1 MTTATRVAFL
11 LLLALL
17 LGTSAQSQGAVPP
30 PTDDA
35 IDTIVDRHVGGSL
48 DQIWQGALQL
58 QALGDDA
65 VGTIQLL
72 LAHENRSVRLMASKA
87 LLTLGED
94 QGVRDTLISIAENGD
109 LPVEHRSAGITLLS
123 TFKDKKTERALRG
136 LADSEA
142 RGDAT
147 LRVQVGKSLYMVTRD
162 RKAARELLHPLL
174 EVDDAKARIGAAIA
188 LAELGLFDGDV
199 KSLLRSIELEPG
211 PVGVLARV
219 LYERNQM
226 MRAIEREADS
236 EPLPVEVKTDERL
249 VEAEQEILKLE
260 ATLKRKEKEISRL
273 SRRSSGA
280 SSSTHPLIDEVIRR
294 IRHFYVDPGL
304 VDEETLLI
312 EATKGMVGS
321 LDPFSSF
328 MDVGDTKEFYEG
340 ISGEYAGI
348 GAQVQID
355 PDSETLKIIR
365 PIYKGPAY
373 RSGIVSEDLVIEVD
387 GISTKGKALDEIV
400 KGLKGVPGTPVVLKV
415 FRRGWREAREFEIN
429 RETIQLDSVLYQMLP
444 GKLGYI
450 GLAQFGDTA
459 VDEVIAA
466 LDDLES
472 QGMRGLI
479 FDLRSNPGGYL
490 QSAVALV
497 DEFVDDTSMPI
508 VSQKSES
515 GVFSDSEKFATKGK
529 RDDYPMVILVN
540 SSSASASEI
549 VSGALQDFKRAKL
562 IGVRTYGKG
571 SVQRLL
577 PMDNEV
583 NRLLGGETTLRLTV
597 QHYYLPSGRSIHTKR
612 DLEGKVLAEGGVE
625 PDLVNE
631 LEEIPLWRIE
641 ALGRLSEKN
650 AFEEWVDSN
659 YIDNKELLK
668 KIAENGDE
676 NGEVELPGFDEW
688 YAQQSDTMV
697 TEEDAR
703 FGLRRK
709 IRRLVEDERGT
720 QFACDFVEDTQLQ
733 AAIIDLLGSL
743 GTEIST
749 IPQYSNIGIGEIEE
763 KKSESL

>member
-1 MTTATRVAFL
+1 
-11 LLLALL
+11 
-17 LGTSAQSQGAVPP
+17 
-30 PTDDA
+30 
-35 IDTIVDRHVGGSL
+35 
-48 DQIWQGALQL
+48 
-58 QALGDDA
+58 
-65 VGTIQLL
+65 
-72 LAHENRSVRLMASKA
+72 
-87 LLTLGED
+87 
-94 QGVRDTLISIAENGD
+94 
-109 LPVEHRSAGITLLS
+109 
-123 TFKDKKTERALRG
+123 
-136 LADSEA
+136 
-142 RGDAT
+142 
-147 LRVQVGKSLYMVTRD
+147 
-162 RKAARELLHPLL
+162 
-174 EVDDAKARIGAAIA
+174 
-188 LAELGLFDGDV
+188 
-199 KSLLRSIELEPG
+199 
-211 PVGVLARV
+211 
-219 LYERNQM
+219 
-226 MRAIEREADS
+226 
-236 EPLPVEVKTDERL
+236 
-249 VEAEQEILKLE
+249 
-260 ATLKRKEKEISRL
+260 
-273 SRRSSGA
+273 
-280 SSSTHPLIDEVIRR
+280 
-294 IRHFYVDPGL
+294 
-304 VDEETLLI
+304 
-312 EATKGMVGS
+312 
-321 LDPFSSF
+321 
-328 MDVGDTKEFYEG
+328 
-340 ISGEYAGI
+340 
-348 GAQVQID
+348 
-355 PDSETLKIIR
+355 
-365 PIYKGPAY
+365 
-373 RSGIVSEDLVIEVD
+373 
-387 GISTKGKALDEIV
+387 
-400 KGLKGVPGTPVVLKV
+400 
-415 FRRGWREAREFEIN
+415 
-429 RETIQLDSVLYQMLP
+429 
-444 GKLGYI
+444 
-450 GLAQFGDTA
+450 
-459 VDEVIAA
+459 
-466 LDDLES
+466 
-472 QGMRGLI
+472 
-479 FDLRSNPGGYL
+479 
-490 QSAVALV
+490 
-497 DEFVDDTSMPI
+497 
-508 VSQKSES
+508 
-515 GVFSDSEKFATKGK
+515 
-529 RDDYPMVILVN
+529 MVILVN